1 MIYKATI
8 MDTSNIKDIK
18 IRMYLPKDNVLETNM
33 IFQSL
38 TKEEVKRLSSL
49 INNYICNQNREDL
62 SKMTELL
69 DKEFNNISHSYKRN
83 IFRKP
88 IEVLYEEVFD
98 TEGNLYGREILTG
111 CLFPLSSDKSIVSR
125 IYGFEKVKKVTN
137 EIPRTYNKVIIE
149 KEREVLGTSFTLV
162 VSKSFNHNA
171 YAKIET
177 VLDNREPASKND
189 LERYKRVFNPS
200 KIQYE
205 SKRNVE
211 IKEIEFPTSEPNYL
225 KLTL

>member
-1 MIYKATI
+1 MIYKATV
-8 MDTSNIKDIK
+8 MDTSNIKDIRVK
-18 IRMYLPKDNVLETNM
+18 MYLSKDNVLETNM
-33 IFQSL
+33 KFQSL
-38 TKEEVKRLSSL
+38 TKEEVKRLTSL
-49 INNYICNQNREDL
+49 INNHIDKCRDEESQEML
-62 SKMTELL
+62 ELL
-69 DKEFNNISHSYKRN
+69 DKEFSSISDDYKRN

-88 IEVLYEEVFD
+88 IEVLYEEVID

-162 VSKSFNHNA
+162 VSKSFNHNG

-177 VLDNREPASKND
+177 VLGNREPASKND
-189 LERYKRVFNPS
+189 LERYKKTFNPS

-205 SKRNVE
+205 SNRNVE
-211 IKEIEFPTSEPNYL
+211 AKDIEFPTCEPNYL
-225 KLTL
+225 KLIL